1 LIGTPVRPGF
11 DPDFSLMP
19 ELFPSSMR
27 PHVRAFGRF
36 VRLADGITDS
46 ALLGRQD
53 KLARLTALERCLDG
67 SSEAAVW
74 SVEAGT
80 VVDALRASLRQSGIS
95 PEHARHV
102 LQAFRRDAQ
111 GYVSATWRDILT
123 YCQFAAAPIGRYMLQ
138 LVGEDLAVCGRPAD
152 ALCAAL
158 RILRQLRD
166 CGDPTI
172 RYNRLCIP
180 RQFLDDAMI
189 TPDHLRVPTAKG
201 QTRAV
206 LNRVLDGVEQ
216 LLIEASPL
224 PRLVHNRGF
233 AMHTAIV
240 LCRARKLV
248 TRFRRQ
254 DPLQERVGLAAWQ
267 RTLCRW
273 FGTLR
278 GLVRW

>member
-19 ELFPSSMR
+19 ELFPSPMR

-36 VRLADGITDS
+36 VRLAEGITDS
-46 ALLGRQD
+46 AFLSRKE
-53 KLARLTALERCLDG
+53 KLARLTALERSLDG
-67 SSEAAVW
+67 SNDAVW
-74 SVEAGT
+74 SVEASA
-80 VVDALRASLRQSGIS
+80 VVDALHASLRQSGIS

-102 LQAFRRDAQ
+102 LQAVQRDVR
-111 GYVSATWRDILT
+111 GYVSGTWRDILI
-123 YCQFAAAPIGRYMLQ
+123 YCQFAAAPIGRYMLE
-138 LVGEDLAVCGRPAD
+138 LLREDLDTCGRPAD

-166 CGDPTI
+166 CNDPTI
-172 RYNRLCIP
+172 PYNRLCIP

-189 TPDHLRVPTAKG
+189 TPDHLRAPTAKG

-206 LNRVLDGVEQ
+206 LDRVLDGVEQ
-216 LLIEASPL
+216 LLMEASPL
-224 PRLVHNRGF
+224 PRLVRDRGLV
-233 AMHTAIV
+233 MHTAIV

-248 TRFRRQ
+248 TRFRRR

-267 RTLCRW
+267 RTFCRW
-273 FGTLR
+273 SGTLR
-278 GLVRW
+278 GLIRC

>member
-1 LIGTPVRPGF
+1 MIGTPVRPGF

-19 ELFPSSMR
+19 ELFPSSAR
-27 PHVRAFGRF
+27 QCVRAFGRV

-46 ALLGRQD
+46 ALLSRQD
-53 KLARLTALERCLDG
+53 KLAKLTALERRMDD
-67 SSEAAVW
+67 SSEAVW
-74 SVEAGT
+74 SVEAGA
-80 VVDALRASLRQSGIS
+80 VVDALRMSLCRSAIS

-102 LQAFRRDAQ
+102 LQACRRDAE
-111 GYVSATWRDILT
+111 GYASVTWRDILI

-158 RILRQLRD
+158 RILKQLRD

-172 RYNRLCIP
+172 HYNRLCIP

-189 TPDHLRVPTAKG
+189 TPDHLRAPAAKG

-206 LNRVLDGVEQ
+206 LDRVLDGVEQ
-216 LLIEASPL
+216 LLAEAAPL
-224 PRLVHNRGF
+224 PRLIRHRGLLTH
-233 AMHTAIV
+233 AAIV

-248 TRFRRQ
+248 TRFRHG
-254 DPLQERVGLAAWQ
+254 DPLQERIGLAAWQ
-267 RTLCRW
+267 RTFCRW
-273 FGTLR
+273 YGTLR
-278 GLVRW
+278 GLARC

>member
-1 LIGTPVRPGF
+1 LIGTPVRPGS

-19 ELFPSSMR
+19 ELFPSSIR

-46 ALLGRQD
+46 ALLSRQE
-53 KLARLTALERCLDG
+53 KLARLMALERCLAG
-67 SSEAAVW
+67 STEAIW
-74 SVEAGT
+74 SAEAR
-80 VVDALRASLRQSGIS
+80 VVIEALRASLRQSGIS

-111 GYVSATWRDILT
+111 GRTCRTWREILI
-123 YCQFAAAPIGRYMLQ
+123 YCQFAAAPIGRHMLQ
-138 LVGEDLAVCGRPAD
+138 LMGEDLAECGRPAD

-166 CGDPTI
+166 CSDPTI
-172 RYNRLCIP
+172 HYNRLCIP

-189 TPDHLRVPTAKG
+189 TPDHLRAPAAKG

-206 LNRVLDGVEQ
+206 LDRVLDGVEQ
-216 LLIEASPL
+216 LLVEAAPL
-224 PRLVHNRGF
+224 PRLIRHRGLM
-233 AMHTAIV
+233 MHTAIV
-240 LCRARKLV
+240 LCRARKLA
-248 TRFRRQ
+248 TRFRHR

-273 FGTLR
+273 VGTLR
-278 GLVRW
+278 GLVRC